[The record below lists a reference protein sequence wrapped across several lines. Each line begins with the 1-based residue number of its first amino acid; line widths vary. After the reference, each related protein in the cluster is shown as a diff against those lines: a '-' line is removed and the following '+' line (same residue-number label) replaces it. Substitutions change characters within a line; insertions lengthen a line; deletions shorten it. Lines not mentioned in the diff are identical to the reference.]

1 LKDSFHNIFN
11 EINLFHI
18 AFITTISVFFREF
31 IYFLF
36 EYFEDLKL
44 KDSIGKSNS
53 KGNIAKNIPSIFN
66 YDNGSSNKP
75 EDSGSGSGSG
85 SGAQASGSG
94 TQGSVAQGSED
105 KSIVDDWRN
114 YQYDSDSDFDYDYWK
129 LQDNTKSESLKSE
142 TDEKIEDHNT
152 SIGDDKAHFEAKI
165 AKMEDSE
172 AIRDLKDTLSTAKVM
187 YELAP
192 NVPASKTQIPVL
204 EEKIAICESR
214 ISELE
219 AENTD
224 QSKDKGKGKAN

>member
-75 EDSGSGSGSG
+75 EDSGSGSG
-85 SGAQASGSG
+85 AQASGSG

-114 YQYDSDSDFDYDYWK
+114 YQYDSDSDFDYDYDYWK
-129 LQDNTKSESLKSE
+129 QQDNTKSESLKSE
-142 TDEKIEDHNT
+142 TNEKIEDHNT

-172 AIRDLKDTLSTAKVM
+172 AIRDLKNTLSTAKVM
-187 YELAP
+187 YELSP
-192 NVPASKTQIPVL
+192 DVPASKTQIPVL
-204 EEKIAICESR
+204 EEKIAMCESR

-219 AENTD
+219 AENTN
-224 QSKDKGKGKAN
+224 QSKDKGKGKANE

>member
-75 EDSGSGSGSG
+75 EDSGSGSG
-85 SGAQASGSG
+85 AQASGSG

-129 LQDNTKSESLKSE
+129 QQDNTKSESLKSE
-142 TDEKIEDHNT
+142 TNEKIEDHNT

-172 AIRDLKDTLSTAKVM
+172 AIRDLKNTLSTAKVM
-187 YELAP
+187 YELSP
-192 NVPASKTQIPVL
+192 DVPASKTQIPVL
-204 EEKIAICESR
+204 EEKIAMCESR

-219 AENTD
+219 AENTN
-224 QSKDKGKGKAN
+224 QSKDKGKGKANE

>member
-1 LKDSFHNIFN
+1 MKDSFHNIFN

-75 EDSGSGSGSG
+75 EDSGSGSG
-85 SGAQASGSG
+85 AQASGSG

-114 YQYDSDSDFDYDYWK
+114 YQYDSDSDFDYDYDYWK
-129 LQDNTKSESLKSE
+129 QQDNTKSESLKSE
-142 TDEKIEDHNT
+142 TNEKIEDHNT

-172 AIRDLKDTLSTAKVM
+172 AIRDLKNTLSTAKVM
-187 YELAP
+187 YELSP
-192 NVPASKTQIPVL
+192 DVPASKTQIPVL
-204 EEKIAICESR
+204 EEKIAMCESR

-219 AENTD
+219 AENTN
-224 QSKDKGKGKAN
+224 QSKDKGKGKANE